1 MSGILRVFK
10 IHEYSI
16 YIKCGN
22 SVFIF
27 QEMFS
32 ARLQEKKKKDYLRNT
47 ALNIPVLL
55 WRDHLF
61 YPRFQQF
68 IEMAKKIKESFRCK

>member
-32 ARLQEKKKKDYLRNT
+32 ARLQEKKKKIFTKYSIEYPGVTLEGSSILSQIS
-47 ALNIPVLL
+47 AIY
-55 WRDHLF
+55 RDG
-61 YPRFQQF
+61 
-68 IEMAKKIKESFRCK
+68 KEDKGKF